1 MASCVR
7 VRRIIHGNDLCVA
20 AVPCWAAALG
30 ASIGM
35 QDQLIDILAIV
46 SGISIIILSTG
57 IAIRTFMVPTG
68 APPLINQVLFR
79 FTQALF
85 DAIVRPIRS
94 EARRQG
100 VLSLF
105 APVSLLVVLSVVLG
119 MIGFGYTLALYG
131 AGIKPML
138 RAFLFSGSALSTM
151 GFESPGNNFWVI
163 VLSTVEALTVV
174 TIVALLIGYLPTIYS
189 SYQQREQAVD
199 SLDELTGSQPNGVK
213 VVDAYVNIFGPSRLG
228 ELWQT
233 WIGWFANLATSG
245 STLSGELY
253 LRSSRWERSWIS
265 AAGAMLDAAALVDSS
280 LDLTTDPAAVRLVRF
295 GSRTLRGILEPLRQ
309 RCPEQPTWPETP
321 INITQQ
327 EFEDAYDHL
336 QQSGL
341 PMKPDKSAAWKTFA
355 QHRVQYECSLM
366 TLVRLKKPPR
376 GCRWTTDR
384 DESQQPLP
392 IPLSGT
398 TPVGS
403 DPPKE

>member
-1 MASCVR
+1 
-7 VRRIIHGNDLCVA
+7 
-20 AVPCWAAALG
+20 
-30 ASIGM
+30 M
-35 QDQLIDILAIV
+35 QDQLIDILAVVSGVVIIIV
-46 SGISIIILSTG
+46 STG
-57 IAIRTFMVPTG
+57 VAIRTFMVPTG
-68 APPLINQVLFR
+68 APPLINRVLFR
-79 FTQALF
+79 FTQTLF
-85 DAIVRPIRS
+85 DAIIRPIRS
-94 EARRQG
+94 EARRHS

-151 GFESPGNNFWVI
+151 GFESPGTNFWVI
-163 VLSTVEALTVV
+163 VLSAVEALTVV

-199 SLDELTGSQPNGVK
+199 NLDELTGSQPDGAK
-213 VVDAYVNIFGPSRLG
+213 VVDAYVNTFGPTRLG

-233 WIGWFANLATSG
+233 WISWFADLATSG

-253 LRSSRWERSWIS
+253 LRSSRWDRSWIC

-280 LDLTTDPAAVRLVRF
+280 VDLSTDPAADRLVRF
-295 GSRTLRGILEPLRQ
+295 GSRALRQVLEPLRL
-309 RCPEQPTWPETP
+309 RCPEQPKWPETP

-327 EFEDAYDHL
+327 EFEEAYDHL

-341 PMKPDKSAAWKTFA
+341 PMKPDKSAAWTTFA

-376 GCRWTTDR
+376 GARWTTDR
-384 DESQQPLP
+384 EECQQPLA
-392 IPLSGT
+392 IPLAGT
-398 TPVGS
+398 TTVGS
-403 DPPKE
+403 EAPKG

>member
-1 MASCVR
+1 M
-7 VRRIIHGNDLCVA
+7 
-20 AVPCWAAALG
+20 P
-30 ASIGM
+30 GM
-35 QDQLIDILAIV
+35 QDTLIDILAVV
-46 SGISIIILSTG
+46 SGIVIIIVSTG
-57 IAIRTFMVPTG
+57 VAIRTFMVPTG
-68 APPLINQVLFR
+68 APPLINRVLFR

-85 DAIVRPIRS
+85 DAVIRPIRS
-94 EARRQG
+94 DVRRQN

-105 APVSLLVVLSVVLG
+105 APVSLLVVLSVLLG
-119 MIGFGYTLALYG
+119 LIGFGYTLALYG

-163 VLSTVEALTVV
+163 VLSAVEALTVV

-189 SYQQREQAVD
+189 SYQQREQAVNK
-199 SLDELTGSQPNGVK
+199 LDGLTGSQPDGIK

-233 WIGWFANLATSG
+233 WIVWFDDLAISG

-253 LRSSRWERSWIS
+253 LRSSRWDRSWIS

-280 LDLTTDPAAVRLVRF
+280 VDLSTDPTADRLVRL
-295 GSRTLRGILEPLRQ
+295 GSRSLRQVLEPLRL
-309 RCPEQPTWPETP
+309 RCPEQPKWPETP

-327 EFEDAYDHL
+327 EFTEAYDHL

-341 PMKPDKSAAWKTFA
+341 PMKPDKSGAWATFA
-355 QHRVQYECSLM
+355 QHRVQYECPLM

-376 GCRWTTDR
+376 GARWTTDR
-384 DESQQPLP
+384 DEAQRPLA
-392 IPLSGT
+392 IPLTGTTLVGSGT
-398 TPVGS
+398 REG
-403 DPPKE
+403 

>member
-1 MASCVR
+1 
-7 VRRIIHGNDLCVA
+7 
-20 AVPCWAAALG
+20 
-30 ASIGM
+30 M
-35 QDQLIDILAIV
+35 QDQLIDILAVV
-46 SGISIIILSTG
+46 SGIVIIVLSTG
-57 IAIRTFMVPTG
+57 LAIRTFMVPTG
-68 APPLINQVLFR
+68 APPLINRVLFR

-85 DAIVRPIRS
+85 DAIIRPIRS

-163 VLSTVEALTVV
+163 VLSAVEALTVV

-189 SYQQREQAVD
+189 SYQQREQAVAN
-199 SLDELTGSQPNGVK
+199 LDELTGSPPDGIK
-213 VVDAYVNIFGPSRLG
+213 VVDAYINIFGPSRLG

-233 WIGWFANLATSG
+233 WIAWFADLATSG

-253 LRSSRWERSWIS
+253 LRSSRWDRSWIC
-265 AAGAMLDAAALVDSS
+265 AAGAMLDAAALVASS
-280 LDLTTDPAAVRLVRF
+280 LDLSTDPAADRLVRF
-295 GSRTLRGILEPLRQ
+295 GSRALRQVLEPLSL
-309 RCPEQPTWPETP
+309 RCPDQPKWPDTP

-327 EFEDAYDHL
+327 EFEEAYDHL
-336 QQSGL
+336 RQSGL
-341 PMKPDKSAAWKTFA
+341 PMNPDKCAAWAAFA

-376 GCRWTTDR
+376 GARWTTDR
-384 DESQQPLP
+384 AECQQPLT
-392 IPLSGT
+392 IPLGGIT
-398 TPVGS
+398 TVGG
-403 DPPKE
+403 DTPKGGGSTG